1 MRERSPSTRTR
12 KDKTGRLYRSL
23 VKTAVRKR
31 GGEKRGRS
39 WTPSF
44 DEMIEMNHPPP
55 GVVSIAFLSA
65 PILISS
71 FRLSPSILI
80 EIYWNLESIPRPFH
94 GGNATMSTS
103 PWGAIA
109 GRNALCAC
117 LYAGHSIWTL
127 PPIIKTFT
135 LRSRSSD
142 NGCLSRTWNETYI
155 RVSDNVSNWLTFEPS
170 LISVEKKFEF
180 SLIDIR
186 FSNRALIN

>member
-44 DEMIEMNHPPP
+44 DEMIKMNHPPP

-135 LRSRSSD
+135 LRSRIRQWMFIS
-142 NGCLSRTWNETYI
+142 NVKWNLHSRK
-155 RVSDNVSNWLTFEPS
+155 RQCFE
-170 LISVEKKFEF
+170 
-180 SLIDIR
+180 
-186 FSNRALIN
+186 LINIWAEFNIGRKKVWILFNRYSIFESSVN

>member
-109 GRNALCAC
+109 GGMHYARAC
-117 LYAGHSIWTL
+117 MRGIQFEPFPLLLKH
-127 PPIIKTFT
+127 
-135 LRSRSSD
+135 LRYDLESD